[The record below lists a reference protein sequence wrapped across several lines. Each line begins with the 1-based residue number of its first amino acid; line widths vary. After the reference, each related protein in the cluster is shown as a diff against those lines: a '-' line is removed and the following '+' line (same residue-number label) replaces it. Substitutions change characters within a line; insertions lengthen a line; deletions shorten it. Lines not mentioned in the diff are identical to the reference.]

1 MVIKKSPYF
10 PIFGRVLTA
19 SSDVRDQSF
28 LLPGRVEDIYIY
40 IFFGG
45 GGGCHTVFRGNGGE
59 ISHNQSIKG
68 GGGCRKL
75 IPIKGGVN
83 KNITEPYGGE
93 PNPTSPP
100 LR

>member
-10 PIFGRVLTA
+10 PIFGKVLTA

-40 IFFGG
+40 FFFWG

-59 ISHNQSIKG
+59 ISHNQSIKEG
-68 GGGCRKL
+68 GGLYKIYTNKR
-75 IPIKGGVN
+75 GG
-83 KNITEPYGGE
+83 
-93 PNPTSPP
+93 
-100 LR
+100 